1 MRFKDVFSIIGP
13 AMVGPS
19 SSHTAGAVRIGRI
32 ARQLFGA
39 GTPKRVIV
47 TFYGSFAETY
57 QGHGTDLAVVA
68 GLLDCDTDDIR
79 IPCSLEEAEKAGMEV
94 EFRTGVN
101 PIYHPNTVR
110 LELVK
115 GEHRLTAAASSIGG
129 GNVEMFSVDGF
140 DVKFTGMYPTLV
152 LYHRDRPGM
161 IADVAELLRRH
172 NLNIGSM
179 DVDRKARSGD
189 ALTVMEVDS
198 PVSEEIAG
206 DIGRIN
212 EVRDVRTIDLTK
224 RGSP

>member
-19 SSHTAGAVRIGRI
+19 SSHTAGAVRIGRV
-32 ARQLFGA
+32 ARQLLGA
-39 GTPKRVIV
+39 GTPERAIV
-47 TFYGSFAETY
+47 TFYGSFADTY
-57 QGHGTDLAVVA
+57 QGHGTDLAVIA
-68 GLLDCDTDDIR
+68 GLLDCDTDDSR
-79 IPCSLEEAEKAGMEV
+79 IPHSREEAEKAGMAV
-94 EFRTGVN
+94 EFRIGVN
-101 PIYHPNTVR
+101 PLYHPNTVR
-110 LELVK
+110 LELFK
-115 GEHRLTAAASSIGG
+115 GERRLTAAGSSIGG

-172 NLNIGSM
+172 HLNIGSM

-206 DIGRIN
+206 DLGRIS

-224 RGSP
+224 RGRP